1 MSFSF
6 GLTEQQKRIAAVNDR
21 ISDYANDRALQ
32 SLKEQAEID
41 NLTRDRQKEIN
52 LLNADAFLEASR
64 TSAEIAKS
72 KAKKRLADY
81 SAGVDTTTSQEKEAL
96 MSDFERKKQLG
107 DYDLSNQIKAWGA
120 ANKYRMSEADQSN
133 VAQRDRLGMQLE
145 TQKAIQDKTID
156 QENRLRRDDYSRA
169 VNSYT
174 GNF

>member
-6 GLTEQQKRIAAVNDR
+6 SSDRTQQAIID
-21 ISDYANDRALQ
+21 LQ
-32 SLKEQAEID
+32 SRNALKSLMDA
-41 NLTRDRQKEIN
+41 NEIN
-52 LLNADAFLEASR
+52 DASI
-64 TSAEIAKS
+64 EIAKL
-72 KAKKRLADY
+72 KAKKKLSDY
-81 SAGVDTTTSQEKEAL
+81 KSGVNTTTAQEKEEL
-96 MSDFERKKQLG
+96 MSDFERKKQVG

-133 VAQRDRLGMQLE
+133 IAQKDRLGMQLD
-145 TQKAIQDKTID
+145 TQKTMQDKTID